1 MELKNIKQEFVSLDP
16 REDASDDEIDLL
28 QLVLPIWH
36 RKWSILSLVV
46 VVMMLAALI
55 TMNMTPIYRATTS
68 LMIDPGASR
77 TSDLEALSGLPGV
90 GNEYLRT
97 QFELLKE
104 RELAERVVKALNLTE
119 HPEFDPRQRE
129 ESKFNPRAMV
139 KLLLPGD
146 VDPAAPD
153 EDAIFDSVVSALMGR
168 TEITPVTNTSLVKI
182 NMEMA
187 DPALAAEAANA
198 LADAYITSQLEARLA
213 TSMTV
218 TNWMNDQL
226 AAQREK
232 LQIAEQ
238 NLQAYRERE
247 NLVDVQG
254 IVTIS
259 ADELSQMGTRL
270 VDARRAR
277 AEAESLYRQVAALKN
292 SGWKRQ
298 AEVPA
303 VLSNPLVQQFR
314 TKQAQAQAK
323 VDELSGVFGPLH
335 PEMVAAQAELR
346 AAEVD
351 LQAQVE
357 QVVASI
363 EQQYLLSLANERS
376 LQTSFDENRD
386 VIQQISSKE
395 FELRKLEREVETN
408 QQLYDTFMTRLNEI
422 SSTQDFEAINAR
434 VIGKAIVPKAPVKPR
449 KALIIVIAGLA
460 AFILAAGLTL
470 LLNRLNN
477 GFKSVR
483 DVEGSLNQPMLGMVP
498 LVKKKNANVARLYDG
513 EDKSFSE
520 TIRTLRTSIVLSAL
534 EHPRRVLL
542 MTSSVPGEGKS
553 TVGSNLA
560 ASLVQFGKVLVI
572 DADLRRPTLHK
583 NFALPVG
590 TAGLANYLAETAA
603 LDECIRPVDNVDLM
617 PAGAVPPNPQELLM
631 SPRLGELMSVLR
643 ERYDYIIV
651 DSPPCMAVSDAIILS
666 GLVDSVVYVVKANA
680 TPIPVAQRGV
690 GQLLQKNAAI
700 LGVVLNQVDVKKAQR
715 YGENYEGYYDYYGYS
730 STS

>member
-1 MELKNIKQEFVSLDP
+1 MELKNIKQEFVALE
-16 REDASDDEIDLL
+16 RQEHENDEIDLL

-68 LMIDPGASR
+68 LMIDQGASR
-77 TSDLEALSGLPGV
+77 TSDLEMLSGIPGA
-90 GNEYLRT
+90 GTEYLRT

-104 RELAERVVKALNLTE
+104 RDLAERVVRTLNLTE

-129 ESKFNPRAMV
+129 PSRLNPRNWVAMM
-139 KLLLPGD
+139 LPED
-146 VDPAAPD
+146 VDPQKPS
-153 EDAIFDSVVSALMGR
+153 EEAIFDGVVGALMGR

-187 DPALAAEAANA
+187 DPALASEAANA
-198 LADAYITSQLEARLA
+198 LANAYITSQLEARLA

-218 TNWMNDQL
+218 TTWMNEQL
-226 AAQREK
+226 AEQREK
-232 LQIAEQ
+232 LQVAEL
-238 NLQAYRERE
+238 NLQAFREQE
-247 NLVDVQG
+247 NLVDIQG
-254 IVTIS
+254 VVTIS

-277 AEAESLYRQVAALKN
+277 AEAESLYRQVAALKG
-292 SGWKRQ
+292 SGWQRQ

-323 VDELSGVFGPLH
+323 VDELSGVYGPLH
-335 PEMVAAQAELR
+335 PEMMAAQTELR
-346 AAEVD
+346 SAEVD

-363 EQQYLLSLANERS
+363 EQQYLLSVANERS
-376 LQTSFDENRD
+376 LQGSFDDNREA
-386 VIQQISSKE
+386 IQEISSKE
-395 FELRKLEREVETN
+395 FDLRKLEREVETN

-449 KALIIVIAGLA
+449 KALIVVIAGLM
-460 AFILAAGLTL
+460 AFIAAAGLTL

-477 GFKSVR
+477 GFRSVR
-483 DVEGSLNQPMLGMVP
+483 DVEGALNQPMLGMVP
-498 LVKKKNANVARLYDG
+498 LVKKQTDNIARLYDG

-534 EHPRRVLL
+534 EHPRKVLL
-542 MTSSVPGEGKS
+542 VTSSVPGEGKS

-590 TAGLANYLAETAA
+590 TAGLANYLAGTAT
-603 LDECIRPVDNVDLM
+603 LDECLRSTDTIDLL

-631 SPRLGELMSVLR
+631 SSRLEKLLGELR

-666 GLVDSVVYVVKANA
+666 GLVDSAIYVVKANSTA
-680 TPIPVAQRGV
+680 IPVAQRGI

-715 YGENYEGYYDYYGYS
+715 YGESYEGYYDYYGYS
-730 STS
+730 SN

>member
-16 REDASDDEIDLL
+16 REDAGDDEIDLL

-666 GLVDSVVYVVKANA
+666 GLVDSVIYVVKANA

>member
-16 REDASDDEIDLL
+16 REDAGDDEIDLL

-146 VDPAAPD
+146 VDPVVPD

-238 NLQAYRERE
+238 NLQAYREQE

-498 LVKKKNANVARLYDG
+498 LVKKKNTNVARLYDG

>member
-146 VDPAAPD
+146 VDPVVPD
-153 EDAIFDSVVSALMGR
+153 EDAIFDSVVSTLMER
-168 TEITPVTNTSLVKI
+168 TEITPVTKTSLVKI

-238 NLQAYRERE
+238 NLQAYREQE

-434 VIGKAIVPKAPVKPR
+434 VIGKAIVPKVPVKPR

-498 LVKKKNANVARLYDG
+498 LVKKKNTNVARLYDG

>member
-90 GNEYLRT
+90 GNEYLLT

-146 VDPAAPD
+146 VDPVVPD
-153 EDAIFDSVVSALMGR
+153 EDAIFDSVVSALMER
-168 TEITPVTNTSLVKI
+168 TEITPVTKTSLVKI

-238 NLQAYRERE
+238 NLQAYREQE

-498 LVKKKNANVARLYDG
+498 LVKKKNTNVARLYDG